1 MANHQSSVQYNFA
14 DGAYEACR
22 KAHDKLVDLKA
33 ATTNEDLQGVYAKS
47 RGYVARVAMIIY
59 ALEQA
64 VLVVGTDNTANI
76 PTWMAAIDVS
86 AVEAAEAIMHHL
98 NNQKMIMMG
107 LDSGIYIMFHTC
119 TVKNIAYKYMQTC
132 MHMLT

>member
-1 MANHQSSVQYNFA
+1 MQNHQSSVQYNFA
-14 DGAYEACR
+14 DEAYEVYR

-47 RGYVARVAMIIY
+47 RGYVARLAMIIH

-64 VLVVGTDNTANI
+64 IVVVGTANT
-76 PTWMAAIDVS
+76 PTWTAAIDVS

-107 LDSGIYIMFHTC
+107 LESGIY
-119 TVKNIAYKYMQTC
+119 
-132 MHMLT
+132 L

>member
-14 DGAYEACR
+14 
-22 KAHDKLVDLKA
+22 
-33 ATTNEDLQGVYAKS
+33 DLQGVYAKS

-64 VLVVGTDNTANI
+64 VLVVGTDNTASI

-107 LDSGIYIMFHTC
+107 LDSGIYIMFHTLS
-119 TVKNIAYKYMQTC
+119 KILLINTC
-132 MHMLT
+132 RLVCIC

>member
-14 DGAYEACR
+14 DRAYEAYR

-47 RGYVARVAMIIY
+47 RGYVARVSMIIH

-64 VLVVGTDNTANI
+64 VLVVSTDNTANI
-76 PTWMAAIDVS
+76 PTWRQPLMY
-86 AVEAAEAIMHHL
+86 L
-98 NNQKMIMMG
+98 LLKQQK
-107 LDSGIYIMFHTC
+107 L
-119 TVKNIAYKYMQTC
+119 
-132 MHMLT
+132 